1 MKFINQKVLICS
13 AILLFGITNA
23 IATEL
28 SGAGS
33 SFLYPALSKWAEAYR
48 VKSGNTLTYQS
59 IGSAAG
65 MKLIKSKAID
75 FGATDATL
83 SKEELDV
90 SDMVQF
96 PIIIGGVVPVV
107 NIDGVKSDQLK
118 LTGEILADIFMGNIT
133 QWNDRR
139 IKAINP
145 NITLPETS
153 ITVITRSDGSGT
165 TAIFTNYLS
174 KISKKWSDSIGYG
187 AIVKWPLTINVN
199 GKGNEGVAVNVS
211 RIKNSIGYVE
221 FSYSKKNSI
230 SIAQIKNST
239 DRYVE
244 PGAASFLAAS
254 SETDWSKFPGM
265 SAYFTNSANPN
276 SWPISGAAYIVMHK
290 QQDKIANAADA
301 LKFFDYVFKN
311 GQQIAN
317 DLDYAVIPE
326 ATVNFIRKSI
336 WTQIRL

>member
-1 MKFINQKVLICS
+1 MKFISQKVSILS
-13 AILLFGITNA
+13 AILLFGTT
-23 IATEL
+23 IATASEI

-65 MKLIKSKAID
+65 MRLIKSKAID
-75 FGATDATL
+75 FGATDAPL
-83 SKEELDV
+83 SKEELDA
-90 SDMVQF
+90 SDMIQF

-107 NIDGVKSDQLK
+107 NIDGVKSYELK

-133 QWNDRR
+133 KWNDKR
-139 IKAINP
+139 IKDINP
-145 NITLPETS
+145 NISLPENS

-174 KISKKWSDSIGYG
+174 KISKKWSDSIGFG
-187 AIVKWPLTINVN
+187 ATVKWPLTTNVN
-199 GKGNEGVAVNVS
+199 GKGNEGVVVNVS

-221 FSYSKKNSI
+221 FSYAKKNSVG
-230 SIAQIKNST
+230 IAQVKNST
-239 DRYVE
+239 DKFIE
-244 PGAASFLAAS
+244 PSAAAFLAAS
-254 SETDWSKFPGM
+254 SEADWSKFPGM
-265 SAYFTNSANPN
+265 SAYFTNSATPN

-290 QQDKIANAADA
+290 QPDKIATAADA
-301 LKFFDYVFKN
+301 LKFFDYIFKN

-326 ATVNFIRKSI
+326 ATINFIRKSV